1 MPDLTDSSVGVY
13 IDFDNIIISRYDQVH
28 GKGAFTRDRARY
40 ATGGAD
46 NPQVDAATV
55 DLDAIIDYASTF
67 GSVSVCRA
75 YADWSMPA
83 NTRYRNQLVKRA
95 VELVQMFPTAA
106 NNKNGADIRLAVDVM
121 EDLFRLDHLSHV
133 VIVAGDS
140 DFVPLAQRSKRLGK
154 QVIGIGVAGAT
165 SRALAAVCDV
175 FASYDTILSVSAESD
190 APDDDV
196 DESKRPQDAAVA
208 DAAVSPEDTEE
219 VERVSNKEA
228 SRLLVRSLK
237 LLQTKNDSEWVPS
250 SAVKSQMVR
259 MNPSF
264 QEASLDFA
272 SFSDFVRSRGGL
284 VELKEDGQA
293 RSIRLRS
300 NAKLP
305 S

>member
-1 MPDLTDSSVGVY
+1 MSERDSSVGVY

-40 ATGGAD
+40 AAGGAD
-46 NPQVDAATV
+46 NPEVAAATV
-55 DLDAIIDYASTF
+55 DLEAIIDYASTF

-165 SRALAAVCDV
+165 SKSLAAVCDV
-175 FASYDTILSVSAESD
+175 FASYDAILSVSAEPEIAENDVVSD
-190 APDDDV
+190 KDPNAGNSKVALEQAV
-196 DESKRPQDAAVA
+196 DS
-208 DAAVSPEDTEE
+208 EE
-219 VERVSNKEA
+219 VERIGNKEA

-237 LLQTKNDSEWVPS
+237 LLQAKNDSEWVAS
-250 SAVKSQMVR
+250 SAVKNQMVR
-259 MNPSF
+259 MNPAF
-264 QEASLDFA
+264 QEASLKFA
-272 SFSDFVRSRGGL
+272 SFTEFVKSRGGL
-284 VELKEDGQA
+284 VELKEDGQS
-293 RSIRLRS
+293 RSIRLRK

-305 S
+305 Q